1 MSTYV
6 SSIASTQVS
15 SSPDSSMMNISS
27 ATKRLATRA
36 VITGVGSAAF
46 SVFYL
51 GVPFTTATV
60 KNAALMSGSCTLGE
74 LATRYLIPRVLHTQ
88 AKSPVNM
95 LVESAITSAI
105 YSQLFEPLVFNGST
119 VPMTTLIRNS
129 MVTDL
134 ASQLVSDRVHDAIFE
149 GDGY

>member
-6 SSIASTQVS
+6 NSIASTQVTPS
-15 SSPDSSMMNISS
+15 SDSPMAMSS

-36 VITGVGSAAF
+36 VITGLGSAAF

-51 GVPFTTATV
+51 GVPFTSATV

-74 LATRYLIPRVLHTQ
+74 LATRYLLPRVLHTQ
-88 AKSPVNM
+88 TKSPVNM
-95 LVESAITSAI
+95 LVESAITSAV
-105 YSQLFEPLVFNGST
+105 YSQLFEPVVFPGST
-119 VPMTTLIRNS
+119 VPTMTLIRNA
-129 MVTDL
+129 VLTDL
-134 ASQLVSDRVHDAIFE
+134 ASQLISDRVHDAIFE

>member
-6 SSIASTQVS
+6 NSITSTQV
-15 SSPDSSMMNISS
+15 PDSNMMKMSS

-36 VITGVGSAAF
+36 VITGVGSVAF

-51 GVPFTTATV
+51 GVPFSTATV

-74 LATRYLIPRVLHTQ
+74 LATRYLIPRVMHTQ
-88 AKSPVNM
+88 AKSPLNM
-95 LVESAITSAI
+95 LVESAITGAI

-119 VPMTTLIRNS
+119 VPMSTLIRNS
-129 MVTDL
+129 VLTDL

>member
-6 SSIASTQVS
+6 NSIASTQVS
-15 SSPDSSMMNISS
+15 PSPDSSMMSS

-60 KNAALMSGSCTLGE
+60 KNAALMSGSCTLGDE

-95 LVESAITSAI
+95 LVESAITGAI

-119 VPMTTLIRNS
+119 VPMTTLVRNS
-129 MVTDL
+129 MLTDL

>member
-6 SSIASTQVS
+6 NSIASTQVS
-15 SSPDSSMMNISS
+15 PSPDSSMSS

-88 AKSPVNM
+88 AKSPVPRYDNF
-95 LVESAITSAI
+95 AC
-105 YSQLFEPLVFNGST
+105 
-119 VPMTTLIRNS
+119 
-129 MVTDL
+129 
-134 ASQLVSDRVHDAIFE
+134 
-149 GDGY
+149 